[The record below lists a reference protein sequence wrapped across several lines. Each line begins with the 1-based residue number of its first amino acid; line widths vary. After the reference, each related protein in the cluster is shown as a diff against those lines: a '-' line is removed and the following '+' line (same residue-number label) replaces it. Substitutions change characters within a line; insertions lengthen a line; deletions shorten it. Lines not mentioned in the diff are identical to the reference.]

1 MSRGCKLLKRE
12 LVVLAREGK
21 GSFKT
26 VSDRSKIVER
36 LSHRLLDLNVQIRS
50 AQQLKVR
57 HIELYIESR
66 KAEGISK
73 RTLQNEMAGIRTI
86 LSLAGKT
93 KMADPKYERLSN
105 KALGISGDSRMG
117 TKLAISDERYREA
130 LALIK
135 AKDEGVA
142 ATMQLS
148 RYLGLR
154 NEEAV
159 QAAKSIKTWK
169 QAILRGDE
177 RVRVIFGTKGGRARD
192 TRVVDKEKVLSA
204 INEAILCAEKNN
216 GKLIDMPSLQQA
228 LDRYINIMRRVG
240 GLKYDNSNHSLRYA
254 YAQDAEKYY
263 ISKGFTQKEA
273 SALTSID
280 LGHGDGRGDYIK
292 RVYSQK
298 ELGEE

>member
-117 TKLAISDERYREA
+117 TKLAISDERYR
-130 LALIK
+130 
-135 AKDEGVA
+135 
-142 ATMQLS
+142 
-148 RYLGLR
+148 
-154 NEEAV
+154 
-159 QAAKSIKTWK
+159 
-169 QAILRGDE
+169 
-177 RVRVIFGTKGGRARD
+177 
-192 TRVVDKEKVLSA
+192 
-204 INEAILCAEKNN
+204 
-216 GKLIDMPSLQQA
+216 
-228 LDRYINIMRRVG
+228 
-240 GLKYDNSNHSLRYA
+240 
-254 YAQDAEKYY
+254 
-263 ISKGFTQKEA
+263 
-273 SALTSID
+273 
-280 LGHGDGRGDYIK
+280 
-292 RVYSQK
+292 
-298 ELGEE
+298 

>member
-1 MSRGCKLLKRE
+1 MSRGNNLLKRD

-26 VSDRSKIVER
+26 VSDRSKVVER
-36 LSHRLLDLNVQIRS
+36 LSRRLLNLNIQIRS
-50 AQQLKVR
+50 AQQLKVK
-57 HIELYIESR
+57 HIELYIASR
-66 KAEGISK
+66 KAEGMTN
-73 RTLQNEMAGIRTI
+73 RTLKNEMAGIRTI
-86 LSLAGKT
+86 LRLSGKT
-93 KMADPKYERLSN
+93 KMADPNHERLSN

-117 TKLAISDERYREA
+117 TKVAISDERYREA

-135 AKDEGVA
+135 LKDEGVA

-148 RYLGLR
+148 RHLGLR

-159 QAAKSIKTWK
+159 QSVKSIKTWK
-169 QAILRGDE
+169 QAILRGDDC
-177 RVRVIFGTKGGRARD
+177 VRVIFGTKGGRARD

-204 INEAILCAEKNN
+204 INNAISYAEKNN
-216 GKLIDMPSLQQA
+216 GKLIDKPSLQQA
-228 LDRYINIMRRVG
+228 LDRYINVMRRVG
-240 GLKYDNSNHSLRYA
+240 GLKYENSNHSLRYS

-263 ISKGFTQKEA
+263 LQKGFSQKEA

-298 ELGEE
+298 GEGDE

>member
-1 MSRGCKLLKRE
+1 
-12 LVVLAREGK
+12 
-21 GSFKT
+21 
-26 VSDRSKIVER
+26 
-36 LSHRLLDLNVQIRS
+36 
-50 AQQLKVR
+50 
-57 HIELYIESR
+57 
-66 KAEGISK
+66 
-73 RTLQNEMAGIRTI
+73 EMAGIRTI

-93 KMADPKYERLSN
+93 KMADPKHERLSN
-105 KALGISGDSRMG
+105 KALGISGASRMG

-240 GLKYDNSNHSLRYA
+240 GLKYENSNHSLRYA

>member
-36 LSHRLLDLNVQIRS
+36 LSHRLLSLNIQIRS

-66 KAEGISK
+66 KAEGISY

-86 LSLAGKT
+86 LYLAGKT
-93 KMADPKYERLSN
+93 KMADPNHERLSN
-105 KALGISGDSRMG
+105 KALGISGASRMG

-130 LALIK
+130 LAMIK

-154 NEEAV
+154 NEEAI
-159 QAAKSIKTWK
+159 QAVKSIKTWK
-169 QAILRGDE
+169 QAILRGDD
-177 RVRVIFGTKGGRARD
+177 RVRIIFGTKGGRARD
-192 TRVVDKEKVLSA
+192 TRVIDKEKVLSA
-204 INEAILCAEKNN
+204 INDAILCAEKNN
-216 GKLIDMPSLQQA
+216 GKLIDKPSLQQA
-228 LDRYINIMRRVG
+228 LDRYINVMRRVG
-240 GLKYDNSNHSLRYA
+240 GLKYENSNHALRYA

-263 ISKGFTQKEA
+263 LSKGFTQKEA

-298 ELGEE
+298 GESEE

>member
-240 GLKYDNSNHSLRYA
+240 GLKYENS
-254 YAQDAEKYY
+254 
-263 ISKGFTQKEA
+263 
-273 SALTSID
+273 
-280 LGHGDGRGDYIK
+280 
-292 RVYSQK
+292 
-298 ELGEE
+298 

>member
-36 LSHRLLDLNVQIRS
+36 LSHRLLSLNIQIRS

-66 KAEGISK
+66 KAEGISY

-86 LSLAGKT
+86 LYLAGKT
-93 KMADPKYERLSN
+93 KMADPNHERLSN
-105 KALGISGDSRMG
+105 KALGISGASRMG

-154 NEEAV
+154 NEEAI
-159 QAAKSIKTWK
+159 QAVKSIRTWK
-169 QAILRGDE
+169 QAILRGDD
-177 RVRVIFGTKGGRARD
+177 RVRIIFGTKGGRARD
-192 TRVVDKEKVLSA
+192 TRVIDKEKVLSA
-204 INEAILCAEKNN
+204 INDAILCAEKNN
-216 GKLIDMPSLQQA
+216 GKLIDKPSLQQA
-228 LDRYINIMRRVG
+228 LDRYINVMRRVG
-240 GLKYDNSNHSLRYA
+240 GLKYENSNHALRYA

-263 ISKGFTQKEA
+263 LSKGFTQKEA

-298 ELGEE
+298 GESEE